1 MSEFSALITVIA
13 ISLVLSS
20 GTVFAIYHPM
30 HKLLEA
36 VCPLGFTAE
45 FWTRAAVT
53 VIYLLPLWVVLVFG
67 LPESQRLEF
76 VTAGEIARRA
86 LAATSF
92 ALVGIV
98 IADGTATVQPA
109 RAVRLRLPAA
119 GALTSARR
127 ERS

>member
-1 MSEFSALITVIA
+1 MNETYALTTVIV
-13 ISLVLSS
+13 ISIALSS
-20 GTVFAIYHPM
+20 GTVFAIYQPL

-67 LPESQRLEF
+67 IPDLNRLDYIS
-76 VTAGEIARRA
+76 AGEIARRA
-86 LAATSF
+86 LASASF

-98 IADGTATVQPA
+98 ICTG
-109 RAVRLRLPAA
+109 LRLSSLRPA
-119 GALTSARR
+119 GFDTSVR
-127 ERS
+127 

>member
-1 MSEFSALITVIA
+1 MSELSALTTVIA

-20 GTVFAIYHPM
+20 GTVFAIYRPLRQ
-30 HKLLEA
+30 LLEA

-53 VIYLLPLWVVLVFG
+53 VIYLMPLWVVLVWG
-67 LPESQRLEF
+67 MPDTQQLEI
-76 VTAGEIARRA
+76 VSAGEIARRA

-98 IADGTATVQPA
+98 IATG
-109 RAVRLRLPAA
+109 LRLSSLRVP
-119 GALTSARR
+119 TRYDNPPPVR
-127 ERS
+127 

>member
-1 MSEFSALITVIA
+1 MSELSALTTVIV

-20 GTVFAIYHPM
+20 GTVVAIYRPLHQ
-30 HKLLEA
+30 LLEA

-53 VIYLLPLWVVLVFG
+53 VIYLLPLWVVLVWG
-67 LPESQRLEF
+67 MPSSPMLDVVS
-76 VTAGEIARRA
+76 AGEIARRA

-98 IADGTATVQPA
+98 IATG
-109 RAVRLRLPAA
+109 LRLSSLRVPS
-119 GALTSARR
+119 GYDNPRPVR
-127 ERS
+127 

>member
-1 MSEFSALITVIA
+1 MNETSALITVIA

-20 GTVFAIYHPM
+20 VTVFAIYHPL

-67 LPESQRLEF
+67 LPDLGRLDY
-76 VTAGEIARRA
+76 VSGGEIARRA
-86 LAATSF
+86 LSAASF

-98 IADGTATVQPA
+98 IATGLRLSNLRAPSEYYSSRDE
-109 RAVRLRLPAA
+109 RAVR
-119 GALTSARR
+119 
-127 ERS
+127 

>member
-1 MSEFSALITVIA
+1 MSEFSALTTVIV
-13 ISLVLSS
+13 ISLALSS
-20 GTVFAIYHPM
+20 GTVFAIYRPLHR
-30 HKLLEA
+30 LLEA

-67 LPESQRLEF
+67 HADLEPMLD
-76 VTAGEIARRA
+76 VVSAGEIARRA

-98 IADGTATVQPA
+98 IATGLRLVQPA
-109 RAVRLRLPAA
+109 CAVQLRLPAA
-119 GALTSARR
+119 GALTP
-127 ERS
+127 

>member
-1 MSEFSALITVIA
+1 MNAYTALITVIA

-20 GTVFAIYHPM
+20 GTVFAIYKPLR
-30 HKLLEA
+30 KLLEA

-53 VIYLLPLWVVLVFG
+53 VIYLLPLWVALVFG
-67 LPESQRLEF
+67 LPDLQRLDE
-76 VTAGEIARRA
+76 VATGEVPRRA

-98 IADGTATVQPA
+98 IATG
-109 RAVRLRLPAA
+109 LRLSSLRATGSYDYPPPV
-119 GALTSARR
+119 R
-127 ERS
+127 